1 VKTKK
6 KQKIIKFK
14 LKFYENWLKILL
26 FLSSFLLFFI
36 LLSGRNWMF
45 VAAPHYLI
53 FIGYLKIEIL
63 ILLKYNINKD
73 ENTNFVQFAKKKK
86 KQMYRPRPR
95 PCFCR
100 GSSEKN
106 NMMMIFLHSF
116 FFLKNGQY
124 LASAGNHRLKRWLRP
139 CFCRGSSAKII

>member
-86 KQMYRPRPR
+86 NKCIDRDLDLASAEDQVKKIIWWW
-95 PCFCR
+95 FFF
-100 GSSEKN
+100 
-106 NMMMIFLHSF
+106 IHF
-116 FFLKNGQY
+116 FFLRMANTLLLQGITDSKDG
-124 LASAGNHRLKRWLRP
+124 
-139 CFCRGSSAKII
+139 